1 MFLPEGKLMNKL
13 IATLIAGAFAVGSV
27 AAMAQDQD
35 KTKAAY
41 QMGKDSQKQHDLQ
54 LIESQATNQPATTA
68 AESKALREAAAK
80 ARAAYATMTPEEKAM
95 YKKGMKEQR
104 QMDLQAQQAQATNNP
119 PTTPA
124 EQKALNA
131 AKGQPKELQTPAQRQ
146 KALKETEKAA
156 GPGS

>member
-1 MFLPEGKLMNKL
+1 MFLSEGKLMNKL
-13 IATLIAGAFAVGSV
+13 ITATIAGAFALGSA

-35 KTKAAY
+35 KAQAAY
-41 QMGKDSQKQHDLQ
+41 NMGKDSQKQRDLQ

-68 AESKALREAAAK
+68 AESKALKEAAAK

-95 YKKGMKEQR
+95 YKKGMREQR
-104 QMDLQAQQAQATNNP
+104 QMDLQAQQAQATNQP

-131 AKGQPKELQTPAQRQ
+131 AKGQPKALQTPAERQ
-146 KALKETEKAA
+146 KAMKETEKAA